1 MLDMNKF
8 AIIWITTTLLL
19 CSCISNNKFV
29 YGKTVTAGDL
39 EAIDILG
46 LVETNF
52 EYSNNMVKDKVLLER
67 SYYELLKA
75 AQKNYPGNIDICN
88 IVVEKRHTGKNT
100 ALFIAGVFGYI
111 GPLFM
116 NVYAKGSVILP

>member
-52 EYSNNMVKDKVLLER
+52 EYSNNMVMRV
-67 SYYELLKA
+67 SF
-75 AQKNYPGNIDICN
+75 YPAGNS
-88 IVVEKRHTGKNT
+88 R
-100 ALFIAGVFGYI
+100 
-111 GPLFM
+111 
-116 NVYAKGSVILP
+116 